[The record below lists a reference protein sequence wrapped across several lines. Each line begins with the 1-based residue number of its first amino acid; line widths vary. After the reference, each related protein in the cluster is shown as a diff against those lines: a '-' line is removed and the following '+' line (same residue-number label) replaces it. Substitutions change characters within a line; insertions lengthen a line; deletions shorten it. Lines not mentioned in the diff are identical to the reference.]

1 MVELRGDERL
11 DYLLDE
17 RMKIIQSPSVF
28 NFSLDAVLLADFVYV
43 PIQKGTLLDLCTG
56 NAVIPLLLS
65 ERTKGTITG
74 VEIQER
80 IYDMAVRSIQY
91 NGLEDRLSVI
101 HGDINDIY
109 GVLGNA
115 GFDVVTCNPPY
126 FPTPSEKEY
135 NENPHLA
142 IARHEI
148 YCTLEDVVRVSSRL
162 VRHGGKVAFVHRP
175 ERLLDIVTLMRQY
188 KIEPKRMRLVYPKA
202 GKEANTLLVEGTKY
216 GKEGL
221 KILPPIYVY
230 KENNEY
236 TEEMVEILYGER

>member
-1 MVELRGDERL
+1 
-11 DYLLDE
+11 
-17 RMKIIQSPSVF
+17 
-28 NFSLDAVLLADFVYV
+28 
-43 PIQKGTLLDLCTG
+43 
-56 NAVIPLLLS
+56 
-65 ERTKGTITG
+65 

-80 IYDMAVRSIQY
+80 IYDMAFRSIQY
-91 NGLEDRLSVI
+91 NGLEHRLSVI
-101 HGDINDIY
+101 RGDLNDMPN
-109 GVLGNA
+109 VLGNA

-126 FPTPSEKEY
+126 FPTPSETEY

-148 YCTLEDVVRVSSRL
+148 YCTLEDVVRVSSTL

-216 GKEGL
+216 GKAGL
-221 KILPPIYVY
+221 KILPPLYVY

-236 TEEMVEILYGER
+236 TEEMLDILYGER

>member
-1 MVELRGDERL
+1 MIELHGDERL

-28 NFSLDAVLLADFVYV
+28 NFSLDAVLLANFVYV

-91 NGLEDRLSVI
+91 NGLEHRLSVI
-101 HGDINDIY
+101 RGDLNDMPN
-109 GVLGNA
+109 VLGNA

-126 FPTPSEKEY
+126 FPTPSETEF

-148 YCTLEDVVRVSSRL
+148 YCTLEDVVRVSSTL

-216 GKEGL
+216 GKAGL
-221 KILPPIYVY
+221 KILPPLYVY

-236 TEEMVEILYGER
+236 TEEMLDILYGER